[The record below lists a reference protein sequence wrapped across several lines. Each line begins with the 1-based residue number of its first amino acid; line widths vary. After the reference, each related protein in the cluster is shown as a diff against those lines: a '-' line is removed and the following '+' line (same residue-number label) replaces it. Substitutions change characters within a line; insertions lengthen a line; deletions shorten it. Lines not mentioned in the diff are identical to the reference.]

1 MATVYE
7 KASDESGRSTVQ
19 PGASNSVRRAG
30 AGEAYGLGGGE
41 TAHDCCGSSGGLRVS
56 APCTEGTDFEIRLTK

>member
-41 TAHDCCGSSGGLRVS
+41 LHTTAAAAQEGSGSPRPAQREQTLKSG
-56 APCTEGTDFEIRLTK
+56 